1 MKKILV
7 TGASGFVGSRL
18 VERWKE
24 EYTILA
30 PRHGEM
36 DITDAD
42 AVEEFFTRNRPDV
55 VVHLAAIS
63 NTGYCEEIGR
73 ASCRERVSA
82 CV

>member
-1 MKKILV
+1 MMKKILV

-18 VERWKE
+18 VERWKV
-24 EYTILA
+24 EYTILD

-42 AVEEFFTRNRPDV
+42 AVEELFTRNRPDV

-63 NTGYCEEIGR
+63 NTG
-73 ASCRERVSA
+73 
-82 CV
+82 